1 MQWITCLCVLCMSV
15 LQIEPSEALTGKL
28 MEELNSIAERYG
40 T

>member
-1 MQWITCLCVLCMSV
+1 MQWKTYLGVLYTSL